1 MIIVVTGGRGLDNQP
16 MVWGA
21 LDAIHAETP
30 ITSLYNGGAK
40 GADRLA
46 KAWAEAHLKHIVTLH
61 AAWGEHGRK
70 AGPIRNVAML
80 SQAVNLSQRNH
91 QPVRVVAFPGGPGT
105 AHCISVAAAMG
116 LDIRR
121 VDA

>member
-30 ITSLYNGGAK
+30 ITSLFNGGAK
-40 GADRLA
+40 GVDRLA
-46 KAWAEAHLKHIVTLH
+46 YQWAHRHIKHIVTLE
-61 AAWGEHGRK
+61 AAWGEHGKK

-80 SQAVNLSQRNH
+80 SQAVNLSQRA
-91 QPVRVVAFPGGPGT
+91 QKPVRLVAFPGGPGT

-116 LDIRR
+116 LEIQR
-121 VDA
+121 VAA